1 MKYFIFREKEEVLD
15 DSSDNEKKNG
25 RIKYTEV
32 EFYIDDSR
40 DTTYE
45 SEVVLHDRRNSY
57 KLYNGDTAYIAS
69 SLK

>member
-45 SEVVLHDRRNSY
+45 SEVVLHDRR
-57 KLYNGDTAYIAS
+57 
-69 SLK
+69 